1 MVDDDPEELIL
12 IEEALLDVGQKI
24 HYEENGVDALK
35 FLNKC
40 QVLPCLI
47 VLDLNMP
54 RLNGTET
61 LVRLKSNDKF
71 KDIKVVIYSTSVNV
85 IEKDNCIN
93 LGAYSYLVKP
103 LSYAETL
110 STAKYLAALCK
121 KTEIERSPG
130 S

>member
-93 LGAYSYLVKP
+93 LGAHSYLVKP

-121 KTEIERSPG
+121 KPK
-130 S
+130 